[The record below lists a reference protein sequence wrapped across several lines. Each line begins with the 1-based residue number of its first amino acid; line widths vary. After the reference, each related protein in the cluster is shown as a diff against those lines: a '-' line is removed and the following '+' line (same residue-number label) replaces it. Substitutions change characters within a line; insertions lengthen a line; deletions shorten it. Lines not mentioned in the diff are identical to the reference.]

1 MILGLEWSQI
11 FDVVS
16 LRKMHF
22 ALGLHTFPVLIEQ
35 VPNLMKDYD
44 LSLIQFQTWLT
55 DKCTYLAVYSLLSI
69 YKIFSHRQT
78 IFLRTPML

>member
-22 ALGLHTFPVLIEQ
+22 ALELHTFPVLIEQ

-44 LSLIQFQTWLT
+44 LSLIQFQRLGSQINALIWLCILYCLFIRFFPT
-55 DKCTYLAVYSLLSI
+55 DRPSS
-69 YKIFSHRQT
+69 
-78 IFLRTPML
+78 